1 MSHNKLFVQR
11 YWNSLSNW
19 NFSFFFQRL
28 WSSKSD
34 AWSFGVLLWEIF
46 SGCQDLPLSELTD
59 HQVVEN
65 LQHLF
70 HADGYHLLPSPPTA
84 PAAPSPMGSGSSQ
97 IGLPPNGSGAAP
109 SAATAST
116 AVTKELLDLMHQC
129 WSREPE
135 DRPKFSEIHQ
145 FLQHKCVG
153 YSVDWPPDK
162 RANLFWNNW
171 KDKDANI
178 SSEVFPFHNEIV

>member
-1 MSHNKLFVQR
+1 MSLKKGTQECPTTNFVFKDIGIVGPTETF
-11 YWNSLSNW
+11 LS
-19 NFSFFFQRL
+19 FFQRL

-84 PAAPSPMGSGSSQ
+84 PAAAPSPMGSGSSQ
-97 IGLPPNGSGAAP
+97 VGLPPNSSGAGP

-153 YSVDWPPDK
+153 YSVD
-162 RANLFWNNW
+162 
-171 KDKDANI
+171 
-178 SSEVFPFHNEIV
+178 